1 MYAIVMLAVTVGI
14 VVQTSQDSWTSP
26 NAMFIMI
33 ITCIFVTAGVLHP
46 EELMCLVPGVL
57 YFLCIPSGFL
67 LLFIYSMVN
76 MNVVS
81 WGTREIARTGDS
93 VDSVKERE
101 QAKNLGLREEFK
113 RLALTV
119 CCCIKDRCVTYIEQ
133 KAQPPLPQPKKSD
146 IVREVIAE
154 LGALDNRAPT
164 IDAASTSAAAAA
176 ERTVQAQLHRQD
188 STTERASYVPASCYG
203 SSLAPDYAR
212 RTTMTSNLQEGRQR
226 LIAKQLDSIHPHS
239 ENNVAG
245 AASVTQDKYKDTE
258 SLSYGRDNNPY
269 YSSIPNDTRAQRD
282 DLVNPAWVTERSL
295 GRGPVRY
302 LDPAETVFWQKL
314 IDKYLKPI
322 EQDRAHETKITTDL
336 RALRNNACFLF
347 FMLNFLWLFIIVL
360 LQIVQDQ
367 LKETLYIRI
376 PTRGGAVEERH
387 FEPLSVAFLFFF
399 AMILMIQFISML
411 FHRYGTF
418 LHILASTSLSCCL
431 NTYHPV
437 AVADIVETVKVLQ
450 QIKGIEEDEEEE
462 TETDYDMLNGPSPR
476 PANTSDNPDI
486 VSCGGESVQP
496 RRSTTR
502 YSTKTLRGAFVKR
515 YNALSKRSQRQKKPN
530 RPALQQVFDN
540 VAFQDKV

>member
-1 MYAIVMLAVTVGI
+1 MLAVTVGI

-67 LLFIYSMVN
+67 LLFIYSMIN

-81 WGTREIARTGDS
+81 WGTREIARPS
-93 VDSVKERE
+93 ESLDSVKERE
-101 QAKNLGLREEFK
+101 QAKTIGVRDEFK

-119 CCCIKDRCVTYIEQ
+119 CCCIKNRVVNYIEQ
-133 KAQPPLPQPKKSD
+133 KAQPQPPQAKKND

-154 LGALDNRAPT
+154 LGAMEGRTATDP
-164 IDAASTSAAAAA
+164 AATTSAAAAA

-188 STTERASYVPASCYG
+188 STTERASYVPASCYESKYGG
-203 SSLAPDYAR
+203 SQAPDYTR
-212 RTTMTSNLQEGRQR
+212 RPPMNSNLLEGRQR
-226 LIAKQLDSIHPHS
+226 IIAKQLDSIQPVEHS
-239 ENNVAG
+239 RL
-245 AASVTQDKYKDTE
+245 ASASFLSDKFKDNE
-258 SLSYGRDNNPY
+258 SLSYSQPGRENNPY
-269 YSSIPNDTRAQRD
+269 YSSIQNESRIQRD
-282 DLVNPAWVTERSL
+282 DLVNPAWITDRSL
-295 GRGPVRY
+295 GRGPIRY
-302 LDPAETVFWQKL
+302 LESSEALFWQKL

-322 EQDRAHETKITTDL
+322 DHDRDHEAKITADL

-418 LHILASTSLSCCL
+418 LHILASTSLTCCI

-450 QIKGIEEDEEEE
+450 QIKGIEEDEEEDGD
-462 TETDYDMLNGPSPR
+462 TDYDMLGGSSPR
-476 PANTSDNPDI
+476 SGNHENPDI
-486 VSCGGESVQP
+486 VSCGGDSVHP

-515 YNALSKRSQRQKKPN
+515 YNALSKRSQRQKPR
-530 RPALQQVFDN
+530 RPAVQQVFDN
-540 VAFQDKV
+540 ASFQDQV